1 MRRRHFVAALP
12 AIALAPLALAD
23 TPKVQSLDEVLTWL
37 DRLDQAKAVASSSPW
52 AMPAVFAHLAQ
63 SIEMSMDGF
72 PQHKSVL
79 FQSTVGSSAFA
90 WFKWRNAMS
99 HSLSEPIPGA
109 PALPQSGDWAP
120 QALRL
125 RQAVQ
130 RFQAHTGS
138 LQPHFAYG
146 ALNHNDYALAHVLH
160 IANHQDAIEV
170 S

>member
-1 MRRRHFVAALP
+1 M
-12 AIALAPLALAD
+12 ALAD
-23 TPKVQSLDEVLTWL
+23 SPKVQTLDEVLLWL
-37 DRLDQAKAVASSSPW
+37 DRLDQAKSVASSSAW

-72 PQHKSVL
+72 PQHKSAA
-79 FQSTVGSSAFA
+79 FQSTVGTAAFA
-90 WFKWRNAMS
+90 WFKFRGAMS
-99 HSLSEPIPGA
+99 HNLAEPIPGA
-109 PALPQSGDWAP
+109 PVLPQSGEWAP
-120 QALRL
+120 HALRL

-146 ALNHNDYALAHVLH
+146 ALSHKDYALAHAMH

-170 S
+170 A